1 MTEPHTVCVG
11 IDISKAQLD
20 VCVLPDG
27 SRFSV
32 ARDDVGLAQLV
43 KRLRGL
49 PLQVIAME
57 ATGGLERPVAIA
69 LYDAKLPV
77 AIVNPRRVRDM
88 ARGLGADAKTDR
100 IDAKMIARF
109 AEITRLA
116 EQAVPEATARQ
127 LDDFV
132 ARYRQLVGMRT
143 QEKNRLQQNTD
154 TKIARSIHRVIAVF
168 DAEIARL
175 ERGIDTTIQS
185 SPLWRDVSAVLE
197 GQTGVGPVTSR
208 TLIAELPEL
217 GRCSGKQITALVGVA
232 PFACDSGKFKGKR
245 VIQGGRAS
253 VRTALYMAA
262 VSAKSHDPVL
272 KAFYDQLRTRG
283 KPFKLAI
290 VAVMRKLVIR
300 LNAILAQHYAT
311 LTEQGHAKTAA

>member
-1 MTEPHTVCVG
+1 MAEPHTVFVG

-20 VCVLPDG
+20 VYVLPGG

-32 ARDDVGLAQLV
+32 TRDDTGLAQLV
-43 KRLRGL
+43 TRLREL
-49 PLQVIAME
+49 PLQVVAME

-88 ARGLGADAKTDR
+88 ARGLGTEAKTDR
-100 IDAKMIARF
+100 IDAALIARF

-116 EQAVPEATARQ
+116 GQAVPEATARQ

-132 ARYRQLVGMRT
+132 ARYRQLIGMRT

-154 TKIARSIHRVIAVF
+154 KTIARSIRRVIATF

-175 ERGIDTTIQS
+175 EKDIDTTIHS
-185 SPLWRDVSAVLE
+185 SPLWRQVSAVLE
-197 GQTGVGPVTSR
+197 GETGVGPVTSR

-217 GRCSGKQITALVGVA
+217 GRRSAKQISALVGVA
-232 PFACDSGKFKGKR
+232 PFACDSGAFKGKR
-245 VIQGGRAS
+245 IIRGGRAG

-262 VSAKSHDPVL
+262 LAAKTHDPIL
-272 KAFYDQLRTRG
+272 KAFYEKLRASG

-290 VAVMRKLVIR
+290 VAVMRKLIVR
-300 LNAILAQHYAT
+300 LNAILANHYA
-311 LTEQGHAKTAA
+311 KTSQQDHVKIAA